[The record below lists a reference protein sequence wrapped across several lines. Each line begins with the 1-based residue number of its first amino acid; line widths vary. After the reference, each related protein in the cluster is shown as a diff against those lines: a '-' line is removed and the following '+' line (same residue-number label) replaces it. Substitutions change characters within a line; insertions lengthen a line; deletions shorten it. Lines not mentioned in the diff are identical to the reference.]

1 MKSEE
6 KNKMIKEFTD
16 LRTWQACR
24 DLTVRVYQITA
35 RFPRDELYALTS
47 QMRRAATSSAANI
60 AEGFGRSSKADREH
74 FYVMALG
81 SLTELKSHAL
91 LARELQYFD
100 DETLDL
106 LVETQAAAAQQLQAL
121 LRTHRATFRVSSLKS
136 QAS

>member
-1 MKSEE
+1 
-6 KNKMIKEFTD
+6 MIKEFTD
-16 LRTWQACR
+16 LRTWLSCR
-24 DLTVRVYQITA
+24 DLTVQVYQITA

-47 QMRRAATSSAANI
+47 QMRRAATSAAANI

-91 LARELQYFD
+91 LARELQYFE
-100 DETLDL
+100 DETLESLID
-106 LVETQAAAAQQLQAL
+106 VQTAAAQQLQAL
-121 LRTHRATFRVSSLKS
+121 LRTHRATFQASSLKG